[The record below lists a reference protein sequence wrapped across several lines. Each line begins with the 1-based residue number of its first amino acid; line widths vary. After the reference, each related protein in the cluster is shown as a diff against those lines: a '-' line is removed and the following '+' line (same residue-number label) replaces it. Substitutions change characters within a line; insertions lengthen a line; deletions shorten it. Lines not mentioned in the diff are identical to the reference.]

1 MKVYH
6 FSPTLSTPFYPYPH
20 SLAPFSPNSLSTC
33 TLSCPTLFPTVSAAL
48 HSPTSLSHSLFYPNN
63 PTVLPHSLIPIF
75 HPPLSP
81 QSHTQLP
88 FSLTLSPQS
97 LPLLSALSSHSAVL
111 TIILSHSALLLSSH
125 SLIFSQ
131 SPCYYKL
138 YIKPTPLTYFTLPL
152 F

>member
-20 SLAPFSPNSLSTC
+20 SLAPFSPNYLSTC

-75 HPPLSP
+75 HSPLSP

-97 LPLLSALSSHSAVL
+97 LPLLSALSSL
-111 TIILSHSALLLSSH
+111 ILLFLQSFSLIPLSSFH
-125 SLIFSQ
+125 PTLLFSLNLLAITNS
-131 SPCYYKL
+131 
-138 YIKPTPLTYFTLPL
+138 I
-152 F
+152 

>member
-20 SLAPFSPNSLSTC
+20 SPAPFSPNSLSTC

-63 PTVLPHSLIPIF
+63 PSFT
-75 HPPLSP
+75 PLSHP
-81 QSHTQLP
+81 YLSPT
-88 FSLTLSPQS
+88 SLTPISHS
-97 LPLLSALSSHSAVL
+97 TPLLTDSFTTISPSPVSTLLSHSTVL